1 MASLKQQLENYA
13 ELAVKVG
20 VNVQPGQT
28 VVVMGP
34 IAAADLIRL
43 ITLHVY
49 KAGAHNVHVEYN
61 DDQLSKI
68 KYLHAPEEVFSEYPE
83 WKAKSMEESLPVNAT
98 PVSLK

>member
-1 MASLKQQLENYA
+1 MENYA

-68 KYLHAPEEVFSEYPE
+68 KYLHAPEEVGGKLSTFLCVESTSIDVFL
-83 WKAKSMEESLPVNAT
+83 KSFH
-98 PVSLK
+98 SLKLHY